1 MGTPNQVIEEI
12 NRLKKEKN
20 AIILAHYYQNDEIQE
35 VADYIGDSLELSKK
49 AANTDAD
56 VIVFCG
62 VRFMAETAK
71 SLSPDKIVLLPAED
85 AGCLMADMILPED
98 VLAMKA
104 EHPDAAVVCYVNTTT
119 DIKAVSDYC
128 VTSSNA
134 VKVVQNVPEKEII
147 FVPDMNLGQYVA
159 ERVPEKTFYFFE
171 GFCPTHHFIKP
182 EEVLAMRAQE
192 PDGVIMAHPEC
203 RPEVLKL
210 VDFVGSTGQM
220 IQFAKDTPNKKIIVC
235 TEKGILY
242 RLRRDNPD
250 KEFIL
255 LSPNLIC
262 PNMKKIDLNILLESL
277 KKMQHQIEVDEDMR
291 LKALTALDRMLK
303 FA

>member
-1 MGTPNQVIEEI
+1 MGNQQELIEQI
-12 NRLKKEKN
+12 NQLKKEKK

-98 VLAMKA
+98 VLAMKR
-104 EHPDAAVVCYVNTTT
+104 EHPNAAVVCYVNTTT

-134 VKVVQNVPEKEII
+134 VKVVQNVPESEII
-147 FVPDMNLGQYVA
+147 FVPDMNLGKYVA
-159 ERVPEKTFYFFE
+159 ERVPEKNFYFFE
-171 GFCPTHHFIKP
+171 GFCPTHHFIRP

-192 PDGVIMAHPEC
+192 PDGEIMAHPEC
-203 RPEVLKL
+203 QPEVLKL

-220 IQFAKDTPNKKIIVC
+220 IQHAKDTPNKKIIVC

-242 RLRRDNPD
+242 RLRKYNPE

-255 LSPNLIC
+255 LSPNLVC

-277 KKMQHQIEVDEDMR
+277 KKMQYQIEVDEDMR
-291 LKALTALDRMLK
+291 IKALVALDRMLK